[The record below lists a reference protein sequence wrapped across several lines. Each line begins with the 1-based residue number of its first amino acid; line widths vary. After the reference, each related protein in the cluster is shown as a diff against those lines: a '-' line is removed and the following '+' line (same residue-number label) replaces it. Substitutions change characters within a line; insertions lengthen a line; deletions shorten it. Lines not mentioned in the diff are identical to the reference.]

1 MTLYVPLSGTDVLPS
16 SPATLKATKNHKK
29 QLERTAHAIAK
40 AKRIVVVSGA
50 GVSVQAGIS
59 DFRSSTGL
67 FKQLK
72 KAHAKDYPVLSSGR
86 ELFDAS
92 TVFHSET
99 TASLF
104 YKMIARLSHLASQAE
119 PTPFHHLLKSLD
131 ERGQLLRC
139 YTQNIDCIEEKAGLS
154 FGVPELL
161 TTPRRSPKK
170 PKLMTTAASS
180 SSSSLPTKQPTNN
193 SQDSIVE
200 TATNASSQSQSLEPD
215 AQPHS
220 HSPSP
225 APGTPDVIKAVANGR
240 STPPV
245 GDTTPR
251 CIPLHGTL
259 KLLRCLT
266 CGAQRE
272 LASVV
277 STFEDGSIP
286 WCVQCTEFEHTR
298 QLVGKRL
305 RGVGVMRPSVVLYNE
320 DHPEGDRVGLVVKKD
335 LTGGR
340 TKRAPPD
347 LLLVVGTS
355 LKVPGTKRIVKEFSK
370 AARSG
375 CSSFDSENTGTTSTT
390 TTRTSRRALRSNKNM
405 KEEEDEESEEE
416 DDDRPIR
423 SIYLN
428 LDFPMPSK
436 EWESTFDVWI
446 QGDLQEFVGLV
457 NREVDKQDDVKKARG
472 EARRAKVE
480 RASLKSASAP
490 TSSVSSSM
498 RQSAGEKRKRDPA
511 EEGGGTASEQQQQ
524 QRVRTAGLRRLR
536 SMSISGLLSTS
547 PIRPTTRSVSSTI
560 HTGEQSQEDE
570 ERDVEMELDEAMAK
584 TSITPPSKRGRWVPV
599 MDRKKGLGIAPMI
612 PAAVPAPPLRAPE
625 FTPFAIA
632 VVPKVEPA
640 KRDEASLAAR
650 REPIANSLNA
660 NRQWQQPHPHQG
672 QGGSRPT
679 SGGHDRSAFP
689 PAYHHHNH
697 LHHHSQS
704 RHIDHTPMRPR
715 SFSNVC
721 PSHSNPNPN
730 QSVAPPQIEL
740 FKPALPRLPSL
751 SQMLPRGAFPLLA
764 QTLSSGGYSRQ
775 GGGDGMGGESHHHKR
790 RRTGSYGAFPMDTS
804 DGRSSAGWT
813 LSPSASRR
821 DAGSGVVMVDA
832 LV

>member
-29 QLERTAHAIAK
+29 QLERTAQTIAK

-72 KAHAKDYPVLSSGR
+72 KAHAKDYPALSSGR

-104 YKMIARLSHLASQAE
+104 YKMIARLSQLASQAE

-170 PKLMTTAASS
+170 PKSMTTAASS
-180 SSSSLPTKQPTNN
+180 SSSSLPTKQPTNH

-200 TATNASSQSQSLEPD
+200 TATTTSSQSHSLEPD
-215 AQPHS
+215 SQSQS

-225 APGTPDVIKAVANGR
+225 APGTPDVIKAMANGGGGR

-266 CGAQRE
+266 CGAQRD
-272 LASVV
+272 LSSIV

-347 LLLVVGTS
+347 LLVVVGTS

-370 AARSG
+370 AAR
-375 CSSFDSENTGTTSTT
+375 N
-390 TTRTSRRALRSNKNM
+390 
-405 KEEEDEESEEE
+405 
-416 DDDRPIR
+416 
-423 SIYLN
+423 
-428 LDFPMPSK
+428 FPMPAK

-457 NREVDKQDDVKKARG
+457 NRE
-472 EARRAKVE
+472 
-480 RASLKSASAP
+480 SASAP
-490 TSSVSSSM
+490 SSSSSM

-511 EEGGGTASEQQQQ
+511 EEGGTEGEQQQQ
-524 QRVRTAGLRRLR
+524 QQQRARAGLRRLR

-547 PIRPTTRSVSSTI
+547 PIRPTTRSVSSTA
-560 HTGEQSQEDE
+560 HTSRE
-570 ERDVEMELDEAMAK
+570 ENDDVEMELDEAMAK
-584 TSITPPSKRGRWVPV
+584 TSITPPSSNKRGRWVPV
-599 MDRKKGLGIAPMI
+599 IEKTKGMGSDSTSAASVAPT
-612 PAAVPAPPLRAPE
+612 VSPLRAPE
-625 FTPFAIA
+625 FTPFAMA
-632 VVPKVEPA
+632 VVPKVEPSE
-640 KRDEASLAAR
+640 RDEASLAVR
-650 REPIANSLNA
+650 RESIPLNA
-660 NRQWQQPHPHQG
+660 NRQWQQG

-679 SGGHDRSAFP
+679 SGGHDRSA
-689 PAYHHHNH
+689 
-697 LHHHSQS
+697 
-704 RHIDHTPMRPR
+704 
-715 SFSNVC
+715 
-721 PSHSNPNPN
+721 
-730 QSVAPPQIEL
+730 
-740 FKPALPRLPSL
+740 
-751 SQMLPRGAFPLLA
+751 
-764 QTLSSGGYSRQ
+764 
-775 GGGDGMGGESHHHKR
+775 
-790 RRTGSYGAFPMDTS
+790 
-804 DGRSSAGWT
+804 
-813 LSPSASRR
+813 
-821 DAGSGVVMVDA
+821 
-832 LV
+832 